1 MAQFTRKFLK
11 TITVGDKGLS
21 DDQIDAIIDLHAE
34 VVNGL
39 MEELKTAKA
48 AAEKLPA
55 VQKELDEAKANN
67 GDTYKAKYEKEHSEF
82 EAYKKSIAEKETA
95 AQKTAAVKAYFESKG
110 ITGTN
115 LDIAMRGAK
124 EEIDGAE
131 LDNGNIKDTSKLD
144 ALISGTYKGLIVTKG
159 TQGVNTPTPPAG
171 SGASATK
178 TKEDIMKIKDTAERQ
193 KAIAENHELFGI

>member
-1 MAQFTRKFLK
+1 MATFSRKAIK
-11 TITVGDKGLS
+11 AMG
-21 DDQIDAIIDLHAE
+21 IDEEKIDTLIDMHTE
-34 VVNGL
+34 VVDGL
-39 MEELKTAKA
+39 KEELKTAKA
-48 AAEKLPA
+48 DAEKLGA
-55 VQKELDEAKANN
+55 VQKELDEL
-67 GDTYKAKYEKEHSEF
+67 KAKVSGYEKEHSEF

-159 TQGVNTPTPPAG
+159 TQGVNTSTPPAG

>member
-1 MAQFTRKFLK
+1 MAQFSRKFLK
-11 TITVGDKGLS
+11 TIMVGDKGLS
-21 DDQIDAIIDLHAE
+21 DDQIDAIVDLHAE

-48 AAEKLPA
+48 AAEKLVV
-55 VQKELDEAKANN
+55 VQKELGEAKTNN
-67 GDTYKAKYEKEHSEF
+67 GDTYKTKYEKEHSEF
-82 EAYKKSIAEKETA
+82 EAYKKSIADKETA
-95 AQKTAAVKAYFESKG
+95 QAKANAVKAYFESKG

-115 LDIAMRGAK
+115 LDIAMRGAT
-124 EEIDGAE
+124 EEIGGVELADGK
-131 LDNGNIKDTSKLD
+131 IKDTKTLD
-144 ALISGTYKGLIVTKG
+144 TLLSGTYKGLIVSKG
-159 TQGVNTPTPPAG
+159 SVGANTSTPPAG